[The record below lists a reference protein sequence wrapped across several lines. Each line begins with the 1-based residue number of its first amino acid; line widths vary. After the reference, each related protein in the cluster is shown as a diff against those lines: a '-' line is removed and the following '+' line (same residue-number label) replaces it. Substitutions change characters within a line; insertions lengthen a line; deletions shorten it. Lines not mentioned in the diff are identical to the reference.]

1 MNKGDLIKEQLCRSI
16 AKPGY
21 EVLEKMS
28 SPRFIKTHFPFSLL
42 PNILESGCKVRKYI
56 PWFHISLYPI

>member
-1 MNKGDLIKEQLCRSI
+1 MNKDDLTKQQLCKSI

-21 EVLEKMS
+21 EILEEMS

-42 PNILESGCKVRKYI
+42 PNILECGCKVR
-56 PWFHISLYPI
+56 